1 MPRAG
6 KDLLQVAG
14 PRRSFV
20 RAIGDIAQRSFAG
33 SIVLDDFKELPA
45 EAASNNPFAAVE
57 GLFVSHLQAGQHS
70 QNEVIVV
77 EVQVHDLPIYGI
89 LFLVSFL

>member
-6 KDLLQVAG
+6 KDSLQVAG

-33 SIVLDDFKELPA
+33 SIVPDDVKELPA
-45 EAASNNPFAAVE
+45 EAARNNPFAAVE
-57 GLFVSHLQAGQHS
+57 CLFVSRVLADQHAK
-70 QNEVIVV
+70 NEVVV
-77 EVQVHDLPIYGI
+77 GEV
-89 LFLVSFL
+89 

>member
-6 KDLLQVAG
+6 KDSLQVAG

-33 SIVLDDFKELPA
+33 SIVPDDFKELPA
-45 EAASNNPFAAVE
+45 EAARNNPFAAVE
-57 GLFVSHLQAGQHS
+57 GLFVSHVQAGQHS
-70 QNEVIVV
+70 KNEVVVV
-77 EVQVHDLPIYGI
+77 EV
-89 LFLVSFL
+89 